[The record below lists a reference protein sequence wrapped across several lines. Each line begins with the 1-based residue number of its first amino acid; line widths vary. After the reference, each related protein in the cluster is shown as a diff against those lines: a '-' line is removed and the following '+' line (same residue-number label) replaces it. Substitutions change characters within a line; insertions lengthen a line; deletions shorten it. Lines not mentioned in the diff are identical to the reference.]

1 MSERP
6 PPGFA
11 ILRAQHLF
19 GYQTRFRALCTEL
32 GEAIGTEL
40 EPFTARDYGELTEA
54 FEKGSLGLA
63 WVPPVTAA
71 RLVRRHIVAP
81 LAIPS
86 RGGKGAYT
94 SVVIAHEDAPSSLE
108 AHPTPRVAWVDP
120 ESAAGYLAARGPM
133 LAAGVTGFVS
143 ERFFGSHGA
152 VVDAVAIRAVDL
164 GATFATFDDATGELL
179 DAEWLDEA
187 RRKLRP
193 VKVVARFGSIP
204 NDSLVVSAR
213 WPRELQERAR
223 AWLLE
228 ATPERLGILGSLL
241 RTDRFAPVDEG
252 WQSGIERV
260 LSEARAHG
268 LPELGARRSHDVR
281 RSRG

>member
-1 MSERP
+1 MSEQP
-6 PPGFA
+6 PTGFA

-19 GYQTRFRALCTEL
+19 GYQTRFRALCTEF
-32 GEAIGTEL
+32 GEAVGVPL

-54 FEKGSLGLA
+54 FEKGALGLA

-71 RLVRRHIVAP
+71 RLVRRQIVAP
-81 LAIPS
+81 LALPR
-86 RGGKGAYT
+86 RGGKASYT
-94 SVVIAHEDAPSSLE
+94 SVVVAHEDAPSDLAAYAS
-108 AHPTPRVAWVDP
+108 PRVAWVDP
-120 ESAAGYLAARGPM
+120 ESAAGYLAARAP
-133 LAAGVTGFVS
+133 LAAATAGFAS

-179 DAEWLDEA
+179 DAEWLDPE

-193 VKVVARFGSIP
+193 VKVVARFGAIP
-204 NDSLVVSAR
+204 NDCLVVSAR
-213 WPRELQERAR
+213 WPKPLQERAR

-228 ATPERLGILGSLL
+228 ASPERLGILRSLL
-241 RTDRFAPVDEG
+241 RTDRFEPVDDR

-260 LSEARAHG
+260 LAEARSHG

-281 RSRG
+281 RSRA